1 MSNFDH
7 FLSSIEAEK
16 CVAYFHIIF
25 QIKRKTIDMTELFQN
40 QIEKLLKINTPIT
53 HIYPT
58 VTSAR
63 SCNKVDHLF

>member
-53 HIYPT
+53 HIYMMPIFWT
-58 VTSAR
+58 WYR
-63 SCNKVDHLF
+63 HFNKR